1 MSPPDDITIRTD
13 GLTRKFG
20 SFVAVDR
27 VSFSVHRGEIFGLLG
42 ANGAGK
48 TTTIRML
55 TGLLR
60 PSGGEGWVAGIP
72 VHDSPEAVKPHLGYM
87 SQKFSLY
94 EDLTVSENIT
104 FFGGAYG
111 LSDAAIRERRE
122 ELLEL
127 FDLTEWSRR
136 LTSAIPTGHRQRLA
150 LASALV
156 HRPRL
161 LFLDE
166 PTGGVDPVARRSFWR
181 VIAELSDAGTTVLV
195 TTHYMDEAEY
205 CQRLGIMRDGE
216 LAALG
221 SPAQLRGEFGAA
233 SIEEVFMRLA
243 GEATGSAR
251 WPEGVSPAGSTTRS
265 AAGPAVGPAAGTPT
279 GPAAGAPTDE
289 EGKN

>member
-1 MSPPDDITIRTD
+1 MTPPEEIAIRTEC
-13 GLTRKFG
+13 LTRRFG

-27 VSFSVHRGEIFGLLG
+27 VSFSVQRGEIFGLLG

-55 TGLLR
+55 TGLLK
-60 PSGGEGWVAGIP
+60 PSDGEGWVAGIP
-72 VHDSPEAVKPHLGYM
+72 VHASPEAVKPLLGYM

-111 LSDAAIRERRE
+111 LRDSEIRERRE
-122 ELLEL
+122 ELLDL
-127 FDLTEWSRR
+127 FDLTAWSGR
-136 LTSAIPTGHRQRLA
+136 LASSLPAGFRQRLA

-166 PTGGVDPVARRSFWR
+166 PTGGVDPVARRAFWR
-181 VIAELSDAGTTVLV
+181 VIADLSEAGTTVLV

-205 CQRLGIMRDGE
+205 CQRLGIMRDGR
-216 LAALG
+216 LVTLG
-221 SPAQLRGEFGAA
+221 SPEQLRGEYAA
-233 SIEEVFMRLA
+233 SSMEEVFTKLV
-243 GEATGSAR
+243 GERNGG
-251 WPEGVSPAGSTTRS
+251 GVG
-265 AAGPAVGPAAGTPT
+265 
-279 GPAAGAPTDE
+279 
-289 EGKN
+289 N

>member
-1 MSPPDDITIRTD
+1 MTPPEDITIRTD
-13 GLTRKFG
+13 GLTRRFG
-20 SFVAVDR
+20 SFTAVDR
-27 VSFSVHRGEIFGLLG
+27 VSFSVQRGEIFGLLG

-72 VHDSPEAVKPHLGYM
+72 VHDRPEAVKPHLGYV

-94 EDLTVSENIT
+94 EDLTVAENIT

-111 LSDAAIRERRE
+111 LSDAAIRSRRA

-127 FDLTEWSRR
+127 FDLTGWSQR
-136 LTSAIPTGHRQRLA
+136 LTSSLPSGHRQRLA

-166 PTGGVDPVARRSFWR
+166 PTGGVDPVARRGFWR
-181 VIAELSDAGTTVLV
+181 VIADLSDEGTTVLV

-216 LAALG
+216 LVALG
-221 SPAQLRGEFGAA
+221 SPARLREEFGAA
-233 SIEEVFMRLA
+233 SMEEVFTRLA
-243 GEATGSAR
+243 VGATG
-251 WPEGVSPAGSTTRS
+251 EGVR
-265 AAGPAVGPAAGTPT
+265 
-279 GPAAGAPTDE
+279 
-289 EGKN
+289 N